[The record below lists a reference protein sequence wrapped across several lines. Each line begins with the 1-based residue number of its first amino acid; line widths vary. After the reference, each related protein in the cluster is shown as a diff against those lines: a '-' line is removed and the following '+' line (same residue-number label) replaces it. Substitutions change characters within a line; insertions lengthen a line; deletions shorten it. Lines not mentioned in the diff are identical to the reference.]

1 MAASRPTPEPFHP
14 PVGVS
19 DEVYPVNRKWAAL
32 ALAALMVLA
41 AGIGVILRP

>member
-1 MAASRPTPEPFHP
+1 MPAKRPTPEAFHP

-19 DEVYPVNRKWAAL
+19 DEVYSGNRKWAIL